1 MNGNLY
7 FEEHPWDRACSVI
20 AMQDLGKPVEI
31 AIQVVCESD
40 SREATLEQW
49 MDRCEKLTGAGI
61 VGHTLQNEKVVSV
74 VGRAGACIIRIFIDS
89 SDGETTENFEIV
101 TEKSL
106 LVWKPGTSL
115 QGRSTNGY
123 TCCKQQYVSDLEVKA

>member
-7 FEEHPWDRACSVI
+7 FEEHPWNRACTVI
-20 AMQDLGKPVEI
+20 AEQELGKPVEI
-31 AIQVVCESD
+31 AIQVVCEEGASAD
-40 SREATLEQW
+40 VFARWVA
-49 MDRCEKLTGAGI
+49 RCEALTGACIMGD
-61 VGHTLQNEKVVSV
+61 TLQTDSVVSF
-74 VGRAGACIIRIFIDS
+74 VGRAGDCILRIFVDASGCEI
-89 SDGETTENFEIV
+89 TENFEIV

-115 QGRSTNGY
+115 QGRNTGGY

>member
-31 AIQVVCESD
+31 AIQAVCKNGGCGT
-40 SREATLEQW
+40 ALEQW
-49 MDRCEKLTGAGI
+49 VARCEGLTGGR
-61 VGHTLQNEKVVSV
+61 VTGDTLQNDKVISL
-74 VGRAGACIIRIFIDS
+74 VGRSGDCIVRIFVDS
-89 SDGETTENFEIV
+89 SDSEVTENFEIV

-115 QGRSTNGY
+115 QGRSTSGY
-123 TCCKQQYVSDLEVKA
+123 TCCMQQYVSDLEVKA